1 MNHKHGKLEQLP
13 FQNILSCE
21 DSLGGSTSFWHIST
35 VMELRVCDRELG
47 DSLLTRRRLALNL
60 TLTFH
65 RRGLSFASWRV
76 LVIRKIGAHLLETH
90 SHIMTATAFQSG
102 AGHPSFLMDNPY
114 ASSRLGPRT
123 LQVRSL
129 LFQDTRDSLR
139 SYREERNDRCI
150 LSLAVG
156 SMEGWHISRPRYQ
169 VRW

>member
-1 MNHKHGKLEQLP
+1 MSRTVGHTGTMVEQP
-13 FQNILSCE
+13 A
-21 DSLGGSTSFWHIST
+21 
-35 VMELRVCDRELG
+35 RDREFG
-47 DSLLTRRRLALNL
+47 NPPFIRRRLALNL

-65 RRGLSFASWRV
+65 RRGLSFASWRI

-139 SYREERNDRCI
+139 SYREGRNDRYI

-156 SMEGWHISRPRYQ
+156 SMEGWHISRPRYL
-169 VRW
+169 VRE